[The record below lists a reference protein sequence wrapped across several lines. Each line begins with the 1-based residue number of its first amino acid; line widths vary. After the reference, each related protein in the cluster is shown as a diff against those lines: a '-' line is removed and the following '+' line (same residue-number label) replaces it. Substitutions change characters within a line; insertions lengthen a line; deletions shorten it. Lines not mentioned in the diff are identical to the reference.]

1 MENRILPLAWL
12 LLGLAELPAWAVQT
26 REVRDGATVEAVIAA
41 HEPTRIRIEGEK
53 IIDVVGNIYS
63 SSNCAPKSAD
73 ASTPVPPGTAAA
85 VNPAGQV
92 TLACDLAKGE
102 IYIQPVG
109 TAAKPINLF
118 ISSATATYT
127 LRLNRADVP
136 ADTIVISDKSARRQV
151 KAANTGS
158 APPARSAT
166 FIRSL
171 KSMLMFMVSEQVP
184 DDVRME
190 ERDEARLLWTEAE
203 MKLIRQFEGRGL
215 IGETYALSNISG
227 APLVLAEQEFD
238 RDDGDVLAVAI
249 DNLNL
254 RPNESTRVYVIRAG
268 E

>member
-12 LLGLAELPAWAVQT
+12 LLGLAELPAGAVQT

-63 SSNCAPKSAD
+63 SSNCALKSAD
-73 ASTPVPPGTAAA
+73 TSTSVPSGTAAA

-102 IYIQPVG
+102 IYVQPVG
-109 TAAKPINLF
+109 TATKAINLF
-118 ISSATATYT
+118 VSSAKATYT

-136 ADTIVISDKSARRQV
+136 ADTIVITDKSAKRQS
-151 KAANTGS
+151 KAANATGP
-158 APPARSAT
+158 APARSAA

-171 KSMLMFMVSEQVP
+171 KSMLVFMATEQVP

-190 ERDEARLLWTEAE
+190 ERNEVRLLWAESE
-203 MKLIRQFEGRGL
+203 MKLIREFDGRGF
-215 IGETYALSNISG
+215 IGETYALKNISG
-227 APLVLAEQEFD
+227 VPLVLAEQEFD

-249 DNLNL
+249 ENLNL

>member
-12 LLGLAELPAWAVQT
+12 LVGLVDLPAWAVQT

-53 IIDVVGNIYS
+53 IIDVVGNIHS
-63 SSNCAPKSAD
+63 SSNCAPKSPD
-73 ASTPVPPGTAAA
+73 ASIPVPTGTAAA
-85 VNPAGQV
+85 INPAGQV

-136 ADTIVISDKSARRQV
+136 ADTIVISDKSAKRQS
-151 KAANTGS
+151 KAANATGP
-158 APPARSAT
+158 APARSAA

-171 KSMLMFMVSEQVP
+171 KSMLVFMATEQVP

-190 ERDEARLLWTEAE
+190 ERNEVRLLWAESE
-203 MKLIRQFEGRGL
+203 MKLIREFDGRGF
-215 IGETYALSNISG
+215 IGETYALKNISG
-227 APLVLAEQEFD
+227 VPLVLAEQEFD

-249 DNLNL
+249 ENLNL